1 MPGIQHD
8 ENIKKLIKSMEEKVS
23 CLYDSTK
30 CEIFNIGLFET
41 DQIRE
46 KMCEVSGMEKK
57 KSDALIISKK
67 MSILYLGE
75 AKSNSDF
82 TTDGDKLFTRNI
94 EQLKTYIAWL
104 TQQTSFKKK
113 YLIYAVPG
121 FQCYKATT
129 RSCLKKY
136 IRRFDKNSTIYFE
149 VI

>member
-57 KSDALIISKK
+57 KIRCIDYIKK
-67 MSILYLGE
+67 DEHFIFG
-75 AKSNSDF
+75 
-82 TTDGDKLFTRNI
+82 
-94 EQLKTYIAWL
+94 
-104 TQQTSFKKK
+104 
-113 YLIYAVPG
+113 
-121 FQCYKATT
+121 
-129 RSCLKKY
+129 RS
-136 IRRFDKNSTIYFE
+136 
-149 VI
+149 